1 MLVFVRN
8 AVLQY
13 MQICQ
18 ARSCPSLLYLW
29 QVGMPCRRDQY
40 WTDILASCY
49 PILSFSLSLLAQNL
63 TFSQIAFTMDSLTF
77 LRLTVCTLDSYS
89 YHFFWACRVLF
100 FWGGFRAFLLIL
112 YVYFCFM
119 PKSPILVLA
128 GLYTESL
135 VAAASAIT
143 SRAPGI
149 RCKGQPTQVYIEN
162 GHQMV

>member
-18 ARSCPSLLYLW
+18 ARSCPSLLHLW

-100 FWGGFRAFLLIL
+100 FLGGGISCFFTYSVCIFLFDAEVTNL
-112 YVYFCFM
+112 
-119 PKSPILVLA
+119 
-128 GLYTESL
+128 G
-135 VAAASAIT
+135 T
-143 SRAPGI
+143 SWALHSHLLL
-149 RCKGQPTQVYIEN
+149 QQVPLPV
-162 GHQMV
+162 GHPE